1 MADLDESEREFETGR
16 CIPWENILE
25 EIKDRYKSYA
35 LR

>member
-35 LR
+35 Y